1 MRKTKFSNLFN
12 WPFQSASK
20 QIGSKGVKMKKPV
33 PQRSTMGGKWQKK
46 KERGDWQV
54 VIKLEP
60 RNLEAFLAWSPAID
74 PTVWFCC

>member
-1 MRKTKFSNLFN
+1 
-12 WPFQSASK
+12 
-20 QIGSKGVKMKKPV
+20 MKKPV